1 MATLIPMLQQPVLK
15 TTLWGGRKLESV
27 FSMALPED
35 QAVGEAWLVADHPH
49 GMSVVANG
57 PLTGMPLREV
67 VETHGDELFGP
78 KAPDAWR
85 RRFPLLVKIIDAHD
99 DLSIQVH
106 PDEQT
111 IAENAIDDSA
121 KTECWVILDSE
132 PGASL
137 ITGVQPG
144 TDPEAFRRAAAEGR
158 LESMLVRQTVAPGD
172 VVFVPAG
179 RLHAIGKGIVLAEF
193 QQPSDTTYRVYDWG
207 RVDSRGT
214 SRKLHL
220 DQAIACTNFEGRFP
234 GLGGRGR
241 LVNTPEATVDSLV
254 ECPQFNVHRAEVSGG
269 VFRRRLDHSFEV
281 AMITEGKGFLTTAS
295 AETDLAVRKGQ
306 AVLVPA
312 VAEEYELRSDGR
324 LVALLSSV
332 PEV

>member
-1 MATLIPMLQQPVLK
+1 MATLYPMLQQPVLK

-27 FSMALPED
+27 FSMALPEG

-49 GMSVVANG
+49 GTSTVANG
-57 PLTGMPLREV
+57 PMAGMSLREV
-67 VETHGDELFGP
+67 IETHGDELFGSA
-78 KAPDAWR
+78 APRAWR

-99 DLSIQVH
+99 DLSVQVH
-106 PDEQT
+106 PDERAV
-111 IAENAIDDSA
+111 AEMTIDDSA

-132 PGASL
+132 PGSTL

-144 TDPEAFRRAAAEGR
+144 ADPEAFRRAAAEGR
-158 LESMLVRQTVAPGD
+158 LESMLIRQAVTPGD

-214 SRKLHL
+214 PRPLHL
-220 DQAIACTNFEGRFP
+220 DQAIACTNFEGRFASA
-234 GLGGRGR
+234 GGRGR
-241 LVNTPEATVDSLV
+241 LVETPEATVDSLV

-269 VFRRRLDHSFEV
+269 VFQRRLDHSFEV
-281 AMITEGKGFLTTAS
+281 AMITEGEGFLTTAS
-295 AETDLAVRKGQ
+295 AEGNLAVRKGQ
-306 AVLVPA
+306 AILVPA

-332 PEV
+332 PED